1 MAKEEN
7 KNENKKDLRIPRP
20 NNNAESQ
27 HNEMPKGNEMT
38 RDQLMQMASQY
49 AADNKQLRAMIKQA
63 EVQLNMLRKQLEQY
77 QMQDYYQRLEWLWK
91 VMHDKDGIFPKDFVE
106 AKVEEFIEM
115 MTPMQPETPDM
126 KESDDSKKED

>member
-7 KNENKKDLRIPRP
+7 KNANKGNLRIPTP
-20 NNNAESQ
+20 MENAEQ
-27 HNEMPKGNEMT
+27 KHNEAPTGKEMT

-91 VMHDKDGIFPKDFVE
+91 VMHDKDGMFPEDFVK

-115 MTPMQPETPDM
+115 MTPIQPENQDF
-126 KESDDSKKED
+126 KDSDDSKKED